1 MQKTPIRAFIHLF
14 RAQQVKSQLHRGL
27 FQLATGSILL
37 LLILGILE
45 SIFYFTIPIRLGMME
60 FFIFLFTVLLMYL
73 LIRAYLHAKSLFKN
87 SSSHTLASQF
97 QNREPEIGDRLLN
110 ALQLEESLNTME
122 TGKDLAE
129 YAIQK
134 IDSKLEHI

>member
-45 SIFYFTIPIRLGMME
+45 SIFYFTIPIRSGLVE
-60 FFIFLFTVLLMYL
+60 FFIFLFTALLMYL
-73 LIRAYLHAKSLFKN
+73 LLRAYLHAKSIFKN
-87 SSSHTLASQF
+87 SSSHALASQF
-97 QNREPEIGDRLLN
+97 QDREPEIGDRLLN
-110 ALQLEESLNTME
+110 TLQLEDKLEEME
-122 TGKDLAE
+122 TGRDLAA
-129 YAIQK
+129 YAIGK
-134 IDSKLEHI
+134 IDSKL